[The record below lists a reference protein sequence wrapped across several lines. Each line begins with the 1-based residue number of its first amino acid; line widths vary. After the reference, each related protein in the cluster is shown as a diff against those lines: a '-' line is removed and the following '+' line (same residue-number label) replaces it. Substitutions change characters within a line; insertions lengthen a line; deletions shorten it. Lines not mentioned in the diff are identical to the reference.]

1 MRRLAVI
8 ATAWVFTLGMGVAVA
23 GEAPGTEAPA
33 APVQVT
39 NYGKKPAVTFDHARH
54 EGVDCAQCHHTAGEG
69 KYKCGECHKSDDEG
83 GVPKIKDAFHK
94 KDVGACYSC
103 HLEKDAEH
111 KRKCSDCHSD

>member
-1 MRRLAVI
+1 MRVTEWTVDPPTRRHQDE
-8 ATAWVFTLGMGVAVA
+8 TTRSHRNGM
-23 GEAPGTEAPA
+23 
-33 APVQVT
+33 VT